1 MRCNYRPMG
10 LSRHK
15 DGRNL
20 QRKVLE
26 EAKGEHKTYTLG
38 ETSIKISINI
48 HQTPLDGGAVAG
60 AELTE
65 LEKQLK
71 RKKRDIQF
79 GAKSRMPEA
88 SRKRAPGRESGQYR
102 S

>member
-1 MRCNYRPMG
+1 
-10 LSRHK
+10 
-15 DGRNL
+15 
-20 QRKVLE
+20 
-26 EAKGEHKTYTLG
+26 
-38 ETSIKISINI
+38 
-48 HQTPLDGGAVAG
+48 LDGGTV

-79 GAKSRMPEA
+79 GAKSRMPEV

-102 S
+102 YQSQPRRRSKGSKSLIERFTFIR